1 METHVGGRDKREAT
15 TPGGPR
21 PLGVGAWIAISVG
34 GCLVLG
40 TAVVKLVILMVSVLC
55 FAILGMVVLATYAE
69 VPFESSPPTS
79 LAGEWVLDP
88 GTADMSVHIDADGF
102 VTLEDWPVD
111 LLCPEAGRELHGPE
125 DLDWSWTM
133 TVSGV
138 AATDE
143 RVSVV
148 EVLLDPLPRGCNTW
162 QEISVEGE
170 PASGDSRLVVFLN
183 GPADAVEGIE
193 PLVLE
198 RVGSADRATSGL
210 LTTGAGAPK
219 PARP

>member
-1 METHVGGRDKREAT
+1 MEAHVGGRDTCEAT
-15 TPGGPR
+15 IPGGPR

-40 TAVVKLVILMVSVLC
+40 AVLVQLVILMASLLC
-55 FAILGMVVLATYAE
+55 FAVLGIVIISNYTE
-69 VPFESSPPTS
+69 VPSESSPPTS

-88 GTADMSVHIDADGF
+88 ATADMSVHIDADGF

-111 LLCPEAGRELHGPE
+111 LLCPVAGQTFRDAA
-125 DLDWSWTM
+125 DLDWSWTT

-148 EVLLDPLPRGCNTW
+148 EVLLDPLPQGCHTW

-170 PASGDSRLVVFLN
+170 PASGYSRLVVFLN
-183 GPADAVEGIE
+183 DPADAVEGIE
-193 PLVLE
+193 PLVFE
-198 RVGSADRATSGL
+198 RVGPADGATSGA
-210 LTTGAGAPK
+210 LTTGARALQ